1 MKAMGI
7 HIAIDDFGTAY
18 SSLQYLARFPMQAL
32 KIDKGFID
40 HVDTSSRMAGLVRS
54 IIGMGRN
61 LSMEVVAEGVER
73 PNQLQLLRHM
83 GCLKAQGYLFSRPV
97 PWQDYLEVQ
106 RGLVGR
112 LGSLLTS

>member
-1 MKAMGI
+1 
-7 HIAIDDFGTAY
+7 
-18 SSLQYLARFPMQAL
+18 MQAL

-73 PNQLQLLRHM
+73 PNQLQLC
-83 GCLKAQGYLFSRPV
+83 GTWAASRPKGTCSAALC
-97 PWQDYLEVQ
+97 P
-106 RGLVGR
+106 GR
-112 LGSLLTS
+112 TTWKCSGVWWGAWDRF